1 MLVGMFYLIGVNH
14 NAQSHPPGATLD
26 KHQTELQLCLNE
38 SIDACHPKLIAIEE
52 SEDTLFVRNG
62 VADESIPRNIA
73 RQHAIESMLCEPSN
87 DEKVRIG
94 YRHNSDICQEMFV
107 TDLLR
112 NCPPNLEQA
121 AVLAVEIATMFPL
134 RESFWIEKLKDHL
147 QMEVIF
153 VLGENHIDSFSCR
166 LRALGVQSKVLFRG
180 IGVAE
185 ARIAEFEAARRFPI
199 ENPELFCAML
209 QGIRRKQ

>member
-1 MLVGMFYLIGVNH
+1 MFYLIGVNH
-14 NAQSHPPGATLD
+14 NAQRHPPGATLD
-26 KHQTELQLCLNE
+26 KHQTELQLRLNE
-38 SIDACHPKLIAIEE
+38 SIDAYRPKLIAVEE
-52 SEDTLFVRNG
+52 SEDTLIDPRNG
-62 VADESIPRNIA
+62 AADESIPRNIA
-73 RQHAIESMLCEPSN
+73 LLHGIDPMLCEHQD
-87 DEKVRIG
+87 DEKAPIG
-94 YRHNSDICQEMFV
+94 YKNNLDIKLELAIAGLLCDCPL
-107 TDLLR
+107 DL
-112 NCPPNLEQA
+112 QDA

-134 RESFWIEKLKDHL
+134 RESFWIDKLKDHL

-166 LRALGVQSKVLFRG
+166 LRTLGVQSKVLFRG

-209 QGIRRKQ
+209 QRIRRKQ

>member
-1 MLVGMFYLIGVNH
+1 MFYLIGVNH
-14 NAQSHPPGATLD
+14 DAQRHPPGAMLD
-26 KHQTELQLCLNE
+26 KHQTELQLRLNE
-38 SIDACHPKLIAIEE
+38 SIEACDPKLIAVEE
-52 SEDTLFVRNG
+52 SEDTLIDPRRG

-73 RQHAIESMLCEPSN
+73 LLHGIDPMLCEPQD
-87 DEKVRIG
+87 DEKAPIG
-94 YRHNSDICQEMFV
+94 YKSNLDIKQELAIAGLLCDCPL
-107 TDLLR
+107 DL
-112 NCPPNLEQA
+112 QDA

-134 RESFWIEKLKDHL
+134 RESFWIDKLKDHL

-166 LRALGVQSKVLFRG
+166 LLALGVQSKVLFRG
-180 IGVAE
+180 IGVTE
-185 ARIAEFEAARRFPI
+185 ARMAEFESARRFPI

>member
-1 MLVGMFYLIGVNH
+1 
-14 NAQSHPPGATLD
+14 
-26 KHQTELQLCLNE
+26 LNE
-38 SIDACHPKLIAIEE
+38 SIDAYRPKLIAVEE
-52 SEDTLFVRNG
+52 SEDTLIDPRSG

-73 RQHAIESMLCEPSN
+73 LLHGIDPMLCEPLD
-87 DEKVRIG
+87 DEKAPIG
-94 YRHNSDICQEMFV
+94 YKNNLDIKQELAIAGLLCDCPL
-107 TDLLR
+107 DL
-112 NCPPNLEQA
+112 QDA

-134 RESFWIEKLKDHL
+134 RESFWIDKLKDHL

-180 IGVAE
+180 IGVTE
-185 ARIAEFEAARRFPI
+185 TKMAEFEAARRFPI

-209 QGIRRKQ
+209 QRISRKQ